1 MFETDYKSAC
11 DAVKAPVKTR
21 EKILSLSRKK
31 QSSFP
36 IGKVLFVAAL
46 ISILAVSV
54 SATEFFQ
61 SWLRQYILHGSEVPL
76 RQNEVQYLDAY
87 EQVIDQSQTQDGYT
101 VTLESAVTDGFLAYV
116 SILVTAPE
124 GTDFSHLDQSTFTA
138 RLTPQDASY
147 TCISDSYENNGGFSC
162 PPDEDDNPRTFHWV
176 LEMEAID
183 NKGDYLFLPGTQWNL
198 HIENLE
204 LVYLEKSEGNP
215 NGEFIWETV
224 AQGIWDFT
232 FALDKCDLRSM
243 ELIQETPAPVQYE
256 SGLGLP
262 SIESPALEE
271 NSILSCT
278 LRAYSAVLTMQK
290 DPSDFPACT
299 VVMKDGSR
307 IELLSH
313 AKFYKQLRFKTD
325 RPILLDDVDYVLV
338 GEDTTLYAQEIFQG

>member
-11 DAVKAPVKTR
+11 DAVKAPEKTR
-21 EKILSLSRKK
+21 EKILNLSRKK
-31 QSSFP
+31 PSPFP
-36 IGKVLFVAAL
+36 IGKVLFVASL

-61 SWLRQYILHGSEVPL
+61 SWLRQYILQGSEIPL
-76 RQNEVQYLDAY
+76 RQNKVQYLDAY
-87 EQVIDQSQTQDGYT
+87 EQVINQSQTQDGYT

-124 GTDFSHLDQSTFTA
+124 GTDFSHLDQPTFTA
-138 RLTPQDASY
+138 RLSPQDASH

-162 PPDEDDNPRTFHWV
+162 PPDKDDDPRTFHWV
-176 LEMEAID
+176 LEMEAVD
-183 NKGDYLFLPGTQWNL
+183 NKGDSLFLPGTQWNV
-198 HIENLE
+198 HFENLV
-204 LVYLEKSEGNP
+204 LTHLEASAENQY
-215 NGEFIWETV
+215 GEFIQETV
-224 AQGIWDFT
+224 AEGEWDFT

-243 ELIQETPAPVQYE
+243 ELIQGTPVPVQYE

-262 SIESPALEE
+262 STESPALEE

-313 AKFYKQLRFKTD
+313 TKFYKQLRFKTD

-338 GEDTTLYAQEIFQG
+338 GEDTTLYAQEISQG

>member
-11 DAVKAPVKTR
+11 DAVKAPEKIR
-21 EKILSLSRKK
+21 EKILNLSQKK
-31 QSSFP
+31 PSPFP

-61 SWLRQYILHGSEVPL
+61 SWLRQYILHGSEIPL
-76 RQNEVQYLDAY
+76 RQNEVQYLDTY
-87 EQVIDQSQTQDGYT
+87 EQVIDQSQTRDGYT

-162 PPDEDDNPRTFHWV
+162 PPDKDDNPRTFHWV

-204 LVYLEKSEGNP
+204 LVYLETSEENP
-215 NGEFIWETV
+215 NGKFIWET
-224 AQGIWDFT
+224 AAEGIWDFT
-232 FALDKCDLRSM
+232 FTLDLCDLRSM
-243 ELIQETPAPVQYE
+243 ELVQGAPVSVCYE
-256 SGLGLP
+256 PDDSWPGNTP
-262 SIESPALEE
+262 SQIETAAVTAF
-271 NSILSCT
+271 T
-278 LRAYSAVLTMQK
+278 LRSYSAVIATE
-290 DPSDFPACT
+290 DTVSPFIPCT
-299 VVMKDGSR
+299 VVMKDGTR
-307 IELLSH
+307 TELVPY
-313 AKFYKQLRFKTD
+313 ANFYKQLRYKTD
-325 RPILLDDVDYVLV
+325 HPIVLDDVDYVLV
-338 GEDTTLYAQEIFQG
+338 GEDTTLYAQEISQS